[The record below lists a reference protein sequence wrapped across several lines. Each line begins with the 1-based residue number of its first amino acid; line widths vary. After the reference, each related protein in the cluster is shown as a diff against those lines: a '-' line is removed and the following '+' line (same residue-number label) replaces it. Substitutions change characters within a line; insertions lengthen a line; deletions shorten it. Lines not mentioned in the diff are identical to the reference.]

1 MGISAGEYAKGE
13 RPPHEVSVL
22 RSRLHV
28 MLLLFNSLQ
37 QQDKQSYQYKCIP
50 DINYEARSQ
59 SKCIGSSYNE
69 AQTKCAFVCHRVLLT
84 LTGSQR

>member
-1 MGISAGEYAKGE
+1 
-13 RPPHEVSVL
+13 
-22 RSRLHV
+22 

-59 SKCIGSSYNE
+59 SKCIGSSYS
-69 AQTKCAFVCHRVLLT
+69 ALLFVIGFSLLSQVHNGRCPHSFIGVLGAYHISSIFVNT
-84 LTGSQR
+84 FI